1 MGAVCFYISGHGFGH
16 ASRQIEIVNAL
27 GALAPETPI
36 LIRTS
41 APRWLFDRTLRVPAR
56 IVPGECD
63 TGVVQI
69 DSLHPDIP
77 ATIARA
83 SEFYSDLPTRAAHE
97 AALLR
102 ERHVSL
108 VVSDAPP
115 LACAA
120 AAAAGIPSVV
130 VSNFTWDWI
139 YEGYST
145 EFALAPGLVETIR
158 DAYSRAAAGWRL
170 PMYGGFRT
178 VPNVSDVP
186 FVARHARHPRED
198 VRRALDLPLDSPIV
212 LVSFGG
218 YGIEGLDL
226 LQLDCLDRYVVVL
239 TDEPR
244 DSQVPDGV
252 RIVPDARIYESG
264 RRYEDLVAA
273 VDVVLSKPGYG
284 IISECVA
291 SGTGFL
297 YTSRGNFAEYDA
309 LVRDMPRFLRS
320 AYIDHPSLFAGRW
333 RAALDAILGAPEPPE
348 RPATD
353 GAEVVAGMIRSFQL
367 PASSFQPRIRGDSAD
382 S

>member
-1 MGAVCFYISGHGFGH
+1 MGAVCFSISGHGFGH

-27 GALAPETPI
+27 GAASPGTPI
-36 LIRTS
+36 VIRTS
-41 APRWLFDRTLRVPAR
+41 APRWLFDRTLRVPAQLL
-56 IVPGECD
+56 PGECD

-83 SEFYSDLPTRAAHE
+83 SEFYRELPARAARE
-97 AALLR
+97 ATLLR
-102 ERHVSL
+102 EHRASL
-108 VVSDAPP
+108 VISDAPP

-120 AAAAGIPSVV
+120 AVAAGVPSVV
-130 VSNFTWDWI
+130 ISNFTWDWI

-145 EFALAPGLVETIR
+145 KLALPPRLLDAIR
-158 DAYSRAAAGWRL
+158 AAYSRADAGWRL
-170 PMYGGFRT
+170 PMHGGFRT
-178 VPNVSDVP
+178 VPNLRDVP

-198 VRRALDLPLDSPIV
+198 VRRALDLPLDAPVV

-218 YGIEGLDL
+218 YGIEGLAL
-226 LQLDCLDRYVVVL
+226 SRLDCLDRYLVLL

-244 DSQVPDGV
+244 NTQVPNGV
-252 RIVPDARIYESG
+252 RIVPEARIYESG

-297 YTSRGNFAEYDA
+297 YTSRGNFAEYDV
-309 LVRDMPRFLRS
+309 LVHDMPRFLRS
-320 AYIDHPSLFAGRW
+320 AYIDHESLFAGRW
-333 RAALDAILGAPEPPE
+333 RAALDAILTAPEPPE
-348 RPATD
+348 RPATN
-353 GAEVVAGMIRSFQL
+353 GAEVVAAMIVERT
-367 PASSFQPRIRGDSAD
+367 AD
-382 S
+382 SCEV